1 MANRRR
7 RRPERP
13 GPAGFLVVDKPQG
26 WTSHAVVAAARKWLG
41 TQRIGHLGTLDP
53 RATGVLPLAVRS
65 ATKLVPFMESER
77 KGYIGTIM
85 LGSRTDTLDA
95 DGEVIERFDGALPN
109 ENRIAE
115 ALGEFIGPIEQIP
128 PMYSA
133 VKQAGV
139 ALHRIAREGREVE
152 RAPKAVRID
161 RFEIVSYAEPLLE
174 IEVDC
179 SAGTYVRTL
188 ADDLG
193 TSLGCGAHLQSL
205 RRTRS
210 GPFVLDQATKVER
223 LADEASNDRLD
234 QRVIPPVKALG
245 LPIVQLGP
253 EEARRVSNGCEIGSA
268 SKLAPGGRVA
278 AVEPGGELLAVMEIL
293 PGRRLHPLR
302 VLSLVAAAK

>member
-1 MANRRR
+1 M
-7 RRPERP
+7 
-13 GPAGFLVVDKPQG
+13 
-26 WTSHAVVAAARKWLG
+26 
-41 TQRIGHLGTLDP
+41 GTLDP

-77 KGYIGTIM
+77 KGYTGTIA

-95 DGEVIERFDGALPN
+95 DGKVIENFDGALPN
-109 ENRIAE
+109 EVRIAE
-115 ALGEFIGPIEQIP
+115 ALGEFLGPIEQIP

-133 VKQAGV
+133 VKRAGV
-139 ALHRIAREGREVE
+139 PLHRIAREGREVE
-152 RAPKAVRID
+152 RAPKAVCID
-161 RFEIVSYAEPLLE
+161 RLEIISYTEPLLE

-193 TSLGCGAHLQSL
+193 TWLGCGAHLHSL

-210 GPFVLDQATKVER
+210 GPFVIDQATTVER
-223 LADEASNDRLD
+223 LANEAVHDTLVE
-234 QRVIPPVKALG
+234 RVIPPVQALG

-253 EEARRVSNGCEIGSA
+253 EEARRVLNGCEIGTA
-268 SKLAPGGRVA
+268 AKLAPGGRVA
-278 AVEPGGELLAVMEIL
+278 AVEPGGKLLAVMEIL

-302 VLSLVAAAK
+302 VLPPVAAAR

>member
-65 ATKLVPFMESER
+65 ATKLLPFMESER
-77 KGYIGTIM
+77 KGYIGTIA

-95 DGEVIERFDGALPN
+95 DGEVIERFEGVLPS
-109 ENRIAE
+109 ESRIAE
-115 ALGEFIGPIEQIP
+115 ALGKFLGPIEQIP

-139 ALHRIAREGREVE
+139 PLHRIAREGREVE
-152 RAPKAVRID
+152 RAPKSICID
-161 RFEIVSYAEPLLE
+161 RLEIVSYTEPLLE

-179 SAGTYVRTL
+179 SPGTYVRTL

-193 TSLGCGAHLQSL
+193 TRLGCGAHLHSL

-210 GPFVLDQATKVER
+210 GPFQLDQARTVEE
-223 LADEASNDRLD
+223 LADEAVHERLD
-234 QRVIPPVKALG
+234 ARVIPPALALG

-253 EEARRVSNGCEIGSA
+253 EEASRVLNGCEIGASA
-268 SKLAPGGRVA
+268 KLAPGGRVA
-278 AVEPGGELLAVMEIL
+278 ALEPGGELLAVMEIL

-302 VLSLVAAAK
+302 VLPPVAAAR

>member
-1 MANRRR
+1 MANRRSR
-7 RRPERP
+7 RHERP

-41 TQRIGHLGTLDP
+41 TQRVGHLGTLDP

-65 ATKLVPFMESER
+65 ATKLIPFMESQR
-77 KGYIGTIM
+77 KGYVGTIA

-95 DGEVIERFDGALPN
+95 DGEVIERFEGKLPD
-109 ENRIAE
+109 EQTIAD
-115 ALGEFIGPIEQIP
+115 ALGEFVGPIEQIP

-139 ALHRIAREGREVE
+139 PLHRIAREGREVE
-152 RAPKAVRID
+152 RAPKAIRID
-161 RFEIVSYAEPLLE
+161 RLEIQSYVEPMLE

-179 SAGTYVRTL
+179 SPGTYVRTL

-193 TSLGCGAHLQSL
+193 ARLGCGAHLHSL

-210 GPFVLDQATKVER
+210 GAFVLEQAATVEA
-223 LADEASNDRLD
+223 LAESADNGTLDE
-234 QRVIPPVKALG
+234 RVIPPANALG

-253 EEARRVSNGCEIGSA
+253 EEARRVLNGCEIGA
-268 SKLAPGGRVA
+268 AARLVPGGRVA

-293 PGRRLHPLR
+293 PGRRLQPLR
-302 VLSLVAAAK
+302 VLPPVAAAR